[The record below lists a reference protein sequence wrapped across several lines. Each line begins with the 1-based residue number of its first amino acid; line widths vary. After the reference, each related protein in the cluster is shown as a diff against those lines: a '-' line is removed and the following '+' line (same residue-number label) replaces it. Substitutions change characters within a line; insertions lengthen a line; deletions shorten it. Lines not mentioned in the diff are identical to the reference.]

1 MSKYSILFI
10 CMGNICRS
18 PAAEGVMNHL
28 LRKNT
33 MADKVVCDSAGT
45 INYHAGHPADHRM
58 MMAAALRGVELTSRS
73 RQIKK
78 EDLNDFDLIL
88 TMDDENYQN
97 VMSLEGAAS
106 NSHKVKPFCSYCT
119 KHELNE
125 VPDPYYGG
133 NQGFELVLDMLEDGC
148 SKLCDELKA
157 KL

>member
-1 MSKYSILFI
+1 
-10 CMGNICRS
+10 MGNICRS

-28 LRKNT
+28 LQKNGIG
-33 MADKVVCDSAGT
+33 DKVICDSAGT

-58 MMAAALRGVELTSRS
+58 EVATLRGIELTSRS

-78 EDLNDFDLIL
+78 EDLEKFDLIL
-88 TMDDENYQN
+88 TMDNENYQN
-97 VMSLEGAAS
+97 VMSLDGAVS
-106 NSHKVKPFCSYCT
+106 YSHKVKPFCSYCT
-119 KHELNE
+119 KHELKE

-157 KL
+157 RI